1 MTLIKICGLS
11 TPDTLDV
18 ALTAGAD
25 MVGLVFHPKSPRYVA
40 PDHAAMLAERARGR
54 ARIVALV
61 VDPDDALIDSLT
73 GTVAPDLFQF
83 HGQEPP
89 ERVAAIRARSGIGVM
104 KAIGV
109 ATREDLPAIASYRP
123 VADHLL
129 IDAKPPRDAA
139 YPGGHGR
146 PFDWAILDAVPPGTP
161 FFLSGGLTPG
171 TVADA
176 IRQVRPAGVD
186 VSSGVETAPGV
197 KSPDLIRAF
206 IAAARA
212 ACQEERD
219 PDGRRP
225 SQA

>member
-1 MTLIKICGLS
+1 
-11 TPDTLDV
+11 
-18 ALTAGAD
+18 
-25 MVGLVFHPKSPRYVA
+25 
-40 PDHAAMLAERARGR
+40 
-54 ARIVALV
+54 
-61 VDPDDALIDSLT
+61 
-73 GTVAPDLFQF
+73 
-83 HGQEPP
+83 
-89 ERVAAIRARSGIGVM
+89 
-104 KAIGV
+104 
-109 ATREDLPAIASYRP
+109 
-123 VADHLL
+123 
-129 IDAKPPRDAA
+129 
-139 YPGGHGR
+139 
-146 PFDWAILDAVPPGTP
+146 VPPGTP